1 MVDFIVMII
10 DAIKADG
17 SLGYDEGDWW
27 TSHTDEDGNVY
38 DINVFDKEFADIAD
52 DEFMVSVYDCYL
64 RDDGFYETDYEGDG
78 YPSFIVKKDKVSSCY
93 ESI

>member
-1 MVDFIVMII
+1 MNTKQFKQMII

-64 RDDGFYETDYEGDG
+64 REDGLYETDYEGDG
-78 YPSFIVKKDKVSSCY
+78 YPSFKVKKDELVRG
-93 ESI
+93 